1 MRKMRVPYYKSRW
14 LALGILSAVLAGC
27 STATTAGSGGSTGSD
42 WKTCR
47 DDQYGFSFRYPPDWH
62 STMREGRCVQLQKG
76 KSDLPEGVPEVDV
89 FIRVLPLQGNFPAD
103 YFEEE
108 EGPETRGAVTYTD
121 RRELSVNGLSAVRAN
136 FQSSGPTPNWGIEYA
151 IRKGDQVLDIY
162 ISQPKPEVEA
172 EFEKMI
178 GTLQW

>member
-1 MRKMRVPYYKSRW
+1 MRKMHIPFSKSRL
-14 LALGILSAVLAGC
+14 LALGILPVVLAGC
-27 STATTAGSGGSTGSD
+27 GTATTYGPSGSTGPK

-47 DDQYGFSFRYPPDWH
+47 DDQYGFSLRYPPDWH
-62 STMREGRCVQLQKG
+62 STTTEGRCVQLQKG

-89 FIRVLPLQGNFPAD
+89 FIHVLPLQGNFPAD
-103 YFEEE
+103 YLRER
-108 EGPETRGAVTYTD
+108 GGTGTRGAVTYMD
-121 RRELSVNGLSAVRAN
+121 RQELSVNGLSAVRAK

-151 IRKGDQVLDIY
+151 IRKGTQVLDIY

-172 EFEKMI
+172 EFEKVV